1 LLCLIKFWAFFYFI
15 CHTPIYFTSKIKT
28 PIMNNPLSTKYSEK
42 ENIALIDKVLKG
54 NSKALDKLVGI
65 HQSFIYNVAWKMTH
79 SNEDALDLTQEVLIK
94 VITKL
99 STFKR
104 ESAFRTWLYR
114 IVFNEFLQTKRKE
127 KEKIFS
133 SFEVHD
139 QQLNAVPDP
148 ELTPEEELEL
158 TDYTKEVKFRCT
170 SAMLICLDRE
180 QRLIYLL
187 GESFGINH
195 TMGAEIFGISKEN
208 FRVKLS
214 RARKELHNYMEYR
227 CGLINKSNPCRCSKK
242 AKSALKMGVLDE
254 NNLILKPAYTKKIG
268 DFVQE
273 NQEEMREVI
282 DQKYVEIFRDHPSKS
297 SFDAE
302 TVMNKIIKDQTIKN
316 LFNI

>member
-1 LLCLIKFWAFFYFI
+1 
-15 CHTPIYFTSKIKT
+15 
-28 PIMNNPLSTKYSEK
+28 MNMKNPLSNNYSEE
-42 ENIALIDKVLKG
+42 ENLILIDKVQEG
-54 NSKALDKLVGI
+54 DSTALDKLVNI

-114 IVFNEFLQTKRKE
+114 IVFNEFLQTKRKD
-127 KEKIFS
+127 KEKVFH
-133 SFEVHD
+133 SFEAHD
-139 QQLNAVPDP
+139 MQLNAVPDP
-148 ELTPEEELEL
+148 ELKPDEELEL
-158 TDYTKEVKFRCT
+158 KEYTNEVKFRCT

-187 GESFGINH
+187 AESFGIDHNI
-195 TMGAEIFGISKEN
+195 GAEIFGISKQN

-227 CGLINKSNPCRCSKK
+227 CGLIKKSNPCRCMKK
-242 AKSALKMGVLDE
+242 AKSALKMGVINE
-254 NNLILKPAYTKKIG
+254 RNLILKSTYTSKIG
-268 DFVQE
+268 DFVTE
-273 NQEEMREVI
+273 NQGLMTEVL
-282 DQKYVEIFRDHPSKS
+282 DQKYIEIFRNHPSKS
-297 SFDAE
+297 EFDAQ
-302 TVMNKIIKDQTIKN
+302 TIVSKIINDETIKN

>member
-1 LLCLIKFWAFFYFI
+1 MK
-15 CHTPIYFTSKIKT
+15 
-28 PIMNNPLSTKYSEK
+28 NPLSINYSEE
-42 ENIALIDKVLKG
+42 ENLALVDKVLDG
-54 NSKALDKLVGI
+54 DSKALDKLVDI
-65 HQSFIYNVAWKMTH
+65 HQAFIYNVAWKMTH

-114 IVFNEFLQTKRKE
+114 IVFNEFLQSKRKA
-127 KEKIFS
+127 KEEAFP

-148 ELTPEEELEL
+148 ELTPEEELEIK
-158 TDYTKEVKFRCT
+158 DYTREVKLRCT

-187 GESFGINH
+187 GDSFGIDHNI
-195 TMGAEIFGISKEN
+195 GSEIFGISKQN

-227 CGLINKSNPCRCSKK
+227 CGLIKKSNPCRCAKK
-242 AKSALKMGVLDE
+242 AKSALKMGVLNE
-254 NNLILKPAYTKKIG
+254 NNLIFKRSYTKKIG
-268 DFVQE
+268 NFVREKQDI
-273 NQEEMREVI
+273 MREVL
-282 DQKYVEIFRDHPSKS
+282 DQKYVEIFRTHPGKSK
-297 SFDAE
+297 FDAE
-302 TVMNKIIKDQTIKN
+302 TVISKIINDKTIKN

>member
-1 LLCLIKFWAFFYFI
+1 MK
-15 CHTPIYFTSKIKT
+15 
-28 PIMNNPLSTKYSEK
+28 NPLSINYSEE
-42 ENIALIDKVLKG
+42 ENLILVDKVLEG
-54 NSKALDKLVGI
+54 DSKALDKLVDI
-65 HQSFIYNVAWKMTH
+65 HQAFIYNVAWKMTH

-94 VITKL
+94 IITKL

-104 ESAFRTWLYR
+104 KSAFRTWLYR
-114 IVFNEFLQTKRKE
+114 IVFNEFLQTKRKV
-127 KEKIFS
+127 KEEVFS

-148 ELTPEEELEL
+148 ELTPEEALEL
-158 TDYTKEVKFRCT
+158 KDYAREVKFRCT

-187 GESFGINH
+187 GDTFGIDHNL
-195 TMGAEIFGISKEN
+195 GAEIFGISKQN

-254 NNLILKPAYTKKIG
+254 NSLIFKSSYTKKIG
-268 DFVQE
+268 DFVTE
-273 NQEEMREVI
+273 NQEVMREVI
-282 DQKYVEIFRDHPSKS
+282 DQKYVEVFRAHPSKS
-297 SFDAE
+297 EFNAE
-302 TVMNKIIKDQTIKN
+302 SVVSKIINDKTIKN

>member
-1 LLCLIKFWAFFYFI
+1 
-15 CHTPIYFTSKIKT
+15 
-28 PIMNNPLSTKYSEK
+28 MRNPLSINYSE
-42 ENIALIDKVLKG
+42 EANLALLDKVLEG
-54 NSKALDKLVGI
+54 DSKAMDELVDI
-65 HQSFIYNVAWKMTH
+65 HQAFIYNVAWKMTH
-79 SNEDALDLTQEVLIK
+79 SKDDALDLTQEVLIK

-104 ESAFRTWLYR
+104 KSAFRTWLYR
-114 IVFNEFLQTKRKE
+114 IVFNEFLQTKRKA
-127 KEKIFS
+127 KEDIFT

-158 TDYTKEVKFRCT
+158 KDYSREVKFRCT

-187 GESFGINH
+187 GNSFGIDHNL
-195 TMGAEIFGISKEN
+195 GAEIFGISKQN

-227 CGLINKSNPCRCSKK
+227 CGLIKKTNPCRCSKK
-242 AKSALKMGVLDE
+242 AKSALKMGVLNE
-254 NNLILKPAYTKKIG
+254 HNLIFKASYTKKIG
-268 DFVQE
+268 DFVTEKQDV
-273 NQEEMREVI
+273 MGEVL
-282 DQKYVEIFRDHPSKS
+282 DQKYIEIFRNHPGKNE
-297 SFDAE
+297 FDAQ
-302 TVMNKIIKDQTIKN
+302 TIISKIINDKTIKN